1 MQDETLQA
9 EFTHQA
15 EAFNHSVVAHAAQTL
30 DDLLALAAPA
40 PTERWLD
47 VACGPG
53 IVSRRLAA
61 HAAAVLGVDMTP
73 AMIDV
78 ARREAAT
85 AGLANATFEVG
96 DATALE
102 LPDAGFDGAVARFA
116 IHHLPVP
123 GRLVEELARVVRP
136 GGRIVLADHIAD
148 EEAGAAAWALELE
161 RLRDPSHWAALTPP
175 RLRALGQDA
184 GLALEH
190 ERTVA
195 IALDFDDWLTRGS
208 GGAPNAAL
216 IERALAERPAGSEC
230 FALRQEPKQRVLELR
245 LWLTLW
251 RR

>member
-15 EAFNHSVVAHAAQTL
+15 ETFNHSVVAHAEQTL
-30 DDLLALAAPA
+30 DALVALAAPA
-40 PTERWLD
+40 PSERWLD

-53 IVSRRLAA
+53 IVSRRLAQ
-61 HAAAVLGVDMTP
+61 HAGAVHGVDMTA
-73 AMIDV
+73 AMIEV

-85 AGLANATFEVG
+85 AGLANTTFELG

-102 LPDAGFDGAVARFA
+102 CPDAGFDGAVARFA
-116 IHHLPVP
+116 IHHVAVP
-123 GRLVEELARVVRP
+123 GRLLEELARVVRP

-161 RLRDPSHWAALTPP
+161 RLRDPSHWAALTPT
-175 RLRALGQDA
+175 RLRALGQAA
-184 GLALEH
+184 GLRLEE
-190 ERTVA
+190 ERVVA

-216 IERALAERPAGSEC
+216 IERSLGERPGGSEC
-230 FALRQEPKQRVLELR
+230 FAIRHEEQRRVLELQ